1 MIKGESHRFLSAWSA
16 IRKLFKVPI
25 NAAGSNG
32 EDHRTLVAST
42 VPLFEPFICR
52 SASVRHPTP
61 GIPKQRISHGKQAA
75 SASQSPVSV
84 TLPMQIG
91 IDSFAAA
98 ISDPTTGAT
107 LTPAERLNHL
117 LDEIELAD
125 NVGLDVF
132 GIGEH
137 HRPEFLDSAPPV
149 ILAAAAART
158 KNIRLTS
165 AVTVLSAADPVRVF
179 QEFATLDLISN
190 GRAEIVAGRGSFVE
204 SYPLFGLQLDDYDS
218 LFAEKLDLLLKIRDN
233 THVHWSGQHRP
244 ALTGQGIYPRPLQN
258 PLPIWVGVGGTPASF
273 VRAGTLGL
281 PLMVAIIGG
290 EPHRFR
296 PLIDLYRKAGARA
309 GHAPEKLK
317 VGLHS
322 IGFLADT
329 TDQAADTFYPGYA
342 HTFNE
347 IGKERG
353 WSKTTRAQF
362 DATRGPTGA
371 LLIGDAQTVAEKIL
385 SVNEALGGIARLTF
399 QMGVSTLPHQK
410 MMRAIE
416 ILGTQLASMV
426 RKSPATVPDGT

>member
-1 MIKGESHRFLSAWSA
+1 
-16 IRKLFKVPI
+16 
-25 NAAGSNG
+25 
-32 EDHRTLVAST
+32 
-42 VPLFEPFICR
+42 
-52 SASVRHPTP
+52 
-61 GIPKQRISHGKQAA
+61 
-75 SASQSPVSV
+75 
-84 TLPMQIG
+84 MQIG

-98 ISDPTTGAT
+98 ISDPVSGAT
-107 LTPAERLNHL
+107 LTPAERLSHL
-117 LDEIELAD
+117 LDEMVLAD
-125 NVGLDVF
+125 QVGLDVF

-179 QEFATLDLISN
+179 QEFATLDLISQ

-204 SYPLFGLQLDDYDS
+204 SYPLFGLNLDDYDS
-218 LFAEKLDLLLKIRDN
+218 LFTEKLDLLLAIRAN
-233 THVHWSGQHRP
+233 THVHWSGKHRP

-309 GHAPEKLK
+309 GHTADKLK

-322 IGFLADT
+322 IGFLGDST
-329 TDQAADTFYPGYA
+329 KEAADDFYPGYA
-342 HTFNE
+342 HTFTE

-353 WSKTTRAQF
+353 WSPTTRSQF

-371 LLIGDAQTVAEKIL
+371 LLIGDAETVAEKIVY
-385 SVNEALGGIARLTF
+385 VNEALGGISRITF
-399 QMGVSTLPHQK
+399 QMGVSTLPHRK

-416 ILGTQLASMV
+416 ILGSKVAPMVQKELAG
-426 RKSPATVPDGT
+426 AAGG